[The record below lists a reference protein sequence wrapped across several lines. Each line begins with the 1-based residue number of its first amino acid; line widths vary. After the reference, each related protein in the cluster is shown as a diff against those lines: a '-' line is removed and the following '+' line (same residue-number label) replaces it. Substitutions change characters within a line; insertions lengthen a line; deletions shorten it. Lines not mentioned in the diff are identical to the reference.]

1 MRGPSRRSGFV
12 LRRSLLVAVVVAG
25 SLIAA
30 ELTLAWLRPQPTF
43 DRVLRSNLAI
53 FEPAEYLPYRLRPG
67 SSGALVQEEFETTVH
82 VNSHGYRGAEFEV
95 PKRPGVRRVL
105 AIGDSF
111 TFGWGVEDGE
121 TYPARLEGFLEDD
134 VEVVNAGFA
143 AGYYPDTY
151 YVYLRE
157 YALALEPDLIV
168 IGLYVGNDLD
178 HDKVHENQ
186 WAETDE
192 DGLPVRIRST
202 TTQFVDGFRFP
213 AQLPWPY
220 RYPVL
225 RNSHLLHAAVRL
237 GQRRPEAEPLEYF
250 NHFIYR
256 ADYLPRTREAVGK
269 VQRLLG
275 EMHELANAAA
285 VPLVVM
291 LIPAR
296 EQVVPEAHPFDR
308 FEYMQGHEL
317 DKPQRLVTAFCE
329 KRGIPTIDL
338 LGAMRE
344 RARDEE
350 LYFPRDR
357 HWNRAGC
364 EFAAALVAEQLPPF
378 GGLADD

>member
-1 MRGPSRRSGFV
+1 MSEPTERGGGW
-12 LRRSLLVAVVVAG
+12 LRRSLLLVGAVVAVLA
-25 SLIAA
+25 LA
-30 ELTLAWLRPQPTF
+30 ELALAWIRPQPTF

-53 FEPAEYLPYRLRPG
+53 FEPSDFLPYRLRPA

-82 VNSHGYRGAEFEV
+82 INSHGYRGPEFQT
-95 PKRPGVRRVL
+95 PKPAGTRRVL

-111 TFGWGVEDGE
+111 TFGWGVEDDE
-121 TYPARLEGFLEDD
+121 TYPARLDEALGED
-134 VEVVNAGFA
+134 VEVINAGFA

-157 YALALEPDLIV
+157 YGLALEPDLIV
-168 IGLYVGNDLD
+168 IGFYVGNDID
-178 HDKVHENQ
+178 HDRVHENE
-186 WAETDE
+186 WTESTE
-192 DGLPVRIRST
+192 DGLPVRVRST

-213 AQLPWPY
+213 IRMPWPY

-225 RNSHLLHAAVRL
+225 RNSHLVHALVRL
-237 GQRRPEAEPLEYF
+237 GKQRPETEPVEYF

-275 EMHELANAAA
+275 ETHELASAAG
-285 VPLVVM
+285 VPLVVV

-296 EQVVPEAHPFDR
+296 EQILPEAHPFER

-317 DKPQRLVTAFCE
+317 DKPQRLFVKSFE
-329 KRGIPTIDL
+329 KRGIHAIDL
-338 LGAMRE
+338 LPAMRAK
-344 RARDEE
+344 AREEE
-350 LYFPRDR
+350 LYFPKDR

-364 EFAAALVAEQLPPF
+364 DFAAQRIAE
-378 GGLADD
+378 GLAAIGQSGG